1 MKRVV
6 ADKKKEEQKLSK
18 KVDQLIKEIGS
29 LSVLELADLVSA
41 LEKKFG
47 VSAIAAAPAAQVAT
61 SGGDGTESEEKSAYT
76 VVLQEVGDNKIGLIK
91 AVREINQ
98 NLGLKEAKELV
109 EGAPVEILQEV
120 KKEEAEEAAKKLEE
134 VGGKVELK

>member
-1 MKRVV
+1 V
-6 ADKKKEEQKLSK
+6 ADIKEEKKEQSG
-18 KVDQLIKEIGS
+18 KVSQLIEEIGS

-41 LEKKFG
+41 LEEKFG
-47 VSAIAAAPAAQVAT
+47 VSAFAAAPVAQAT
-61 SGGDGTESEEKSAYT
+61 VGGNAGGASGSEEKSAYT
-76 VVLQEVGDNKIGLIK
+76 VLLQEVGSNKIGLIK

-109 EGAPVEILQEV
+109 ESAPVEVLKEV

-134 VGGKVELK
+134 AGGKVELK